1 MGIRDDED
9 KSREESYYNV
19 SAEDHLEDYSGYM
32 GGYDY
37 TKSPGYD
44 DYFGDE
50 DRDAG
55 GQGTDEEE
63 PPQEEA
69 PQRPRKKRRKKHY
82 FLRFCIVI
90 ALIAGAAAFLLSS
103 YFSIDSIKVTGA
115 DHFTSGQIVKMSG
128 AKQGENIFVR
138 GFIHRSGI
146 KSSLKKSTYI
156 KAVNV
161 DMELPNKLVISVTER
176 KPIAAILI
184 GKRYTVIDKT
194 GYVIDKLRKPHKY
207 TVLQGLKVKSAQTGE
222 IISVQHESVMD
233 DTLTLLALMDK
244 RDLYFK
250 KIVMGDRIVKAYIYD
265 TLELR
270 GTPDNIIKHIKN
282 GDIEKV
288 LYDLYKKKVKKGT
301 ISVGA
306 DKYISYSPKIK

>member
-1 MGIRDDED
+1 MGNREDEE

-32 GGYDY
+32 DGYDY

-50 DRDAG
+50 DKEPD
-55 GQGTDEEE
+55 GQEAVEEE
-63 PPQEEA
+63 PLHDEA
-69 PQRPRKKRRKKHY
+69 PQRPRKKHRKKHY
-82 FLRFCIVI
+82 FLRFCIAA
-90 ALIAGAAAFLLSS
+90 ALIAGVSAFLLSS
-103 YFSIDSIKVTGA
+103 YFSIDSVKVTGA
-115 DHFTSGQIVKMSG
+115 EHFSSSRIVKMSG
-128 AKQGENIFVR
+128 VKQGENIFVR
-138 GFIHRSGI
+138 GLIHRSGI
-146 KSSLKKSTYI
+146 KSSIKKSTYI
-156 KAVNV
+156 KTV
-161 DMELPNKLVISVTER
+161 DVSMKLPNKIVISVTEK

-184 GKRYTVIDKT
+184 GKRYTIIDKT
-194 GYVIDKLRKPHKY
+194 GFVIDKLKKPHKY
-207 TVLQGLKVKSAQTGE
+207 TMLQGLKVKNAQPGE
-222 IISVQHESVMD
+222 IISVQHESVLD
-233 DTLTLLALMDK
+233 DTLTLLELMDK

-250 KIVMGDRIVKAYIYD
+250 KIVMGDRTVKAYIYD
-265 TLELR
+265 KLELC